1 MKAGHLPSADL
12 LRELLAYDPETGAL
26 MWRERGAEHYPH
38 VSGKTPEHC
47 AAVFNS
53 SFAGKPAFTNVS
65 KNGYRTGSIFN
76 RHYYAHRVIWKL
88 VHGSDPLDIDHVN
101 GNRSD
106 NRIANLESKTRG
118 ENLKNRRLSKNNTSG
133 HHGVSFKATHNL
145 WSATIESDGVKTH
158 LGWFRKK
165 QDAISARKA
174 AEKVHGFHPNHG
186 RQGQA
191 DRPVAAI
198 MEG

>member
-1 MKAGHLPSADL
+1 MKAGNLPAAELLRDL
-12 LRELLAYDPETGAL
+12 LEYNPETGAL
-26 MWRERGAEHYPH
+26 TWKERRAKHYPH

-53 SFAGKPAFTNVS
+53 AHAGKPAFTNVT
-65 KNGYRTGSIFN
+65 KNGYNTGAIFN

-88 VHGSDPLDIDHVN
+88 VHGVDPLDIDHVN
-101 GNRSD
+101 GNRLD
-106 NRIANLESKTRG
+106 NRLANLESKTRG
-118 ENLKNRRLSKNNTSG
+118 ENLKNRRLSKNNKSG
-133 HHGVSFKATHNL
+133 YHGVSYSTIHQL
-145 WSATIESDGVKTH
+145 WAAVIESNGVKTH
-158 LGWFRKK
+158 LGWFKHK
-165 QDAISARKA
+165 QDAVVARKA
-174 AEKVHGFHPNHG
+174 AEMEHGFHPNHG